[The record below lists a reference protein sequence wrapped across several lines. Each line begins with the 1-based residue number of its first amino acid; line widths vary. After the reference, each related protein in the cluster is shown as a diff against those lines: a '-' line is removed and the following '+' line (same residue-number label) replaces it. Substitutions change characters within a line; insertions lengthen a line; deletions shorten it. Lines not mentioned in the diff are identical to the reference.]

1 MTTTIRTVSGDDG
14 SILKII
20 ISGSVLTLTRNDKVL
35 LTGNDP
41 EVWFEIGRTPLL
53 SADEAENLF
62 MAQDYDSP

>member
-1 MTTTIRTVSGDDG
+1 MTTTRTVFGDND
-14 SILKII
+14 SILRITI
-20 ISGSVLTLTRNDKVL
+20 TGSVLTLTRDDKVL

-41 EVWFEIGRTPLL
+41 EVWYEIGRTPLL